1 MTGGF
6 FCLVVQILTLGI
18 DATGRFLI
26 RAQVGIVSKSF
37 LGEFNEDLPPKVNSH
52 SCSWIVFGLH
62 LTNGNASCFMQDSF
76 SSQRGASLPEC
87 I

>member
-37 LGEFNEDLPPKVNSH
+37 LGEFNADLPPKVNSH

-62 LTNGNASCFMQDSF
+62 LTNKK
-76 SSQRGASLPEC
+76 C
-87 I
+87 ILLHAGFIFQPAWC